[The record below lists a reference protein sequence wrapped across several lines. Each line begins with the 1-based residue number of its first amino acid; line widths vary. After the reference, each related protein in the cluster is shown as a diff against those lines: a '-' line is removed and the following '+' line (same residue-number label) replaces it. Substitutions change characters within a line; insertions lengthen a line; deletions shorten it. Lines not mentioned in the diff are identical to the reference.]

1 MAALYRNE
9 ADVGR
14 AIADSGIHRSEIFV
28 TTKLWTIPGPIDY
41 NSTMAQLHDSLKKL
55 NLQYVDL
62 YLIHSP
68 NDKQNRLEQW
78 RALESAKSAGLAKS
92 IGETKEGHNGMASR
106 AGGAPRAPGTHAR
119 MVSREHL
126 TRAPDAST

>member
-1 MAALYRNE
+1 M
-9 ADVGR
+9 
-14 AIADSGIHRSEIFV
+14 
-28 TTKLWTIPGPIDY
+28 TTKLWTIPGPVDY
-41 NSTMAQLHDSLKKL
+41 NSTMAQLQDSLKKL

-92 IGETKEGHNGMASR
+92 IGETMEGHNGMARR
-106 AGGAPRAPGTHAR
+106 AGGSP
-119 MVSREHL
+119 HL
-126 TRAPDAST
+126 TLMLGWCGAST